1 MSIHFI
7 FIPFEEKEKR
17 NSRFLFFF
25 FFFFFSLCLSRA
37 RARARVSVSSAHSL
51 YCVVIERARADREC
65 LLFKYFVVVTFF
77 FSSDGAFAHSTIYQ
91 TRDFGKKTEAL
102 FCSLLHK
109 KGPYLTFVFFFA
121 SIVLLR
127 LLLLLCVCVC
137 VCARVRN

>member
-7 FIPFEEKEKR
+7 LITFEEKEKR

-25 FFFFFSLCLSRA
+25 FFFFFSLCLS

-91 TRDFGKKTEAL
+91 TRDFGKKPEAL
-102 FCSLLHK
+102 ICSLLHK
-109 KGPYLTFVFFFA
+109 RTVSYF
-121 SIVLLR
+121 R
-127 LLLLLCVCVC
+127 LLLCIDRFTATATATACVCVC
-137 VCARVRN
+137 VCACA